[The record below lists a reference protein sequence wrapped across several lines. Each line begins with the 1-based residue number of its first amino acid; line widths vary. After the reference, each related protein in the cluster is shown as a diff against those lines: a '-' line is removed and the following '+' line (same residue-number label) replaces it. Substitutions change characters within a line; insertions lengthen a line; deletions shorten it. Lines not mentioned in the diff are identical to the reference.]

1 MGRPLDKNQRGEG
14 SFTTIKLIFFALI
27 AIPLNTLWVIH
38 TGYIGYG
45 VNFTRFSLFMNV
57 VSILFVLCF
66 VNVLLKRFL
75 PSVALTKTEM
85 LLLYVMLTIST
96 GLAGHDLLQ
105 HLYPGLGHAFY
116 YATPENEW
124 KVFHPY
130 IPRWL
135 VVSDMFVLDGYY
147 TGEST
152 LYIQRYIRAWL
163 IPSIAWAV
171 VTIAAVLF
179 MLCTTVLVRRQWIEH
194 ERLSYPLIQIPL
206 EMIDKGAGLFKSKLL
221 WIGFA
226 LAAGRTLINGLHYLY
241 PNVPGILVEGFS
253 LRLYFTTRP
262 WDALGGVS
270 GAFHPFVIGLAYFM
284 PLEMSFSMWFF
295 YWIWRF
301 ERVLG
306 SVIGVRALR
315 GFPFEW
321 QQAVGIGAA
330 ILLFSLWM
338 YRFQALKILKSFFG
352 HTEGDAAELKGYKW
366 AVLGLLLSFGYLVG
380 FITYVG
386 MKVWVAAMFFL
397 IYFSISMVITRIRA
411 EVGYPM
417 HEGIQTANIMV
428 ATLGTRPIGPKSL
441 TLFPFLYFLTW
452 GHRSSPH
459 PYQLET
465 FKMAERM
472 RLKIDRVLI
481 RGMVLA
487 IIIGTFAACWAV
499 LHSSYQ
505 IKGGPH
511 AGSDQWAMFNR
522 LTNRFL
528 YPQPSD
534 VPSLIA
540 MGFGAFIGFFL
551 LLMHRVFI
559 WWPFHPMGYLLGGPW
574 PSSGILWFSIF
585 ISWVLKWVIL
595 KFGGLALYRRASVFF
610 IGLVLGDFVMVSFW
624 GLLGTLLGRN
634 LLNRFI

>member
-1 MGRPLDKNQRGEG
+1 MEKLDRKRRKEG
-14 SFTTIKLIFFALI
+14 SFTTIKLIFFAVV
-27 AIPLNTLWVIH
+27 AIPLNTFWVIH

-45 VNFTRFSLFMNV
+45 INFTRFSFFMNV
-57 VSILFVLCF
+57 VSILFILCF
-66 VNVLLKRFL
+66 LNALLKRFL

-85 LLLYVMLTIST
+85 LLLYAMLSIST

-124 KVFHPY
+124 KIFHPY

-135 VVSDMFVLDGYY
+135 AVSDWFALEGYY
-147 TGEST
+147 TGGDT
-152 LYIQRYIRAWL
+152 LYTQRYIMAWL
-163 IPSIAWAV
+163 VPSIAWAI

-179 MLCTTVLVRRQWIEH
+179 MLCATILVRRQWIDH
-194 ERLSYPLIQIPL
+194 ERLSYPLAQIPL
-206 EMIDKGAGLFKSKLL
+206 EMIDKGASLFKSRLL
-221 WIGFA
+221 WIGFG
-226 LAAGRTLINGLHYLY
+226 LAAGRTLINGLHYIY
-241 PNVPGILVEGFS
+241 PNIPSVLSGEFS

-262 WDALGGVS
+262 WNALGSVS
-270 GAFHPFVIGLAYFM
+270 GAFHPFAIGLAYFM

-295 YWIWRF
+295 YWVWRF
-301 ERVLG
+301 ERVFG
-306 SVIGVRALR
+306 SVVGVSALR

-321 QQAVGIGAA
+321 EQAVGVIAA

-338 YRFQALKILKSFFG
+338 YRFQALSILKSFFG
-352 HTEGDAAELKGYKW
+352 HTEGDPVEFKRYRW

-380 FITYVG
+380 FMTYVG
-386 MKVWVAAMFFL
+386 MKVWIAAMFFL
-397 IYFSISMVITRIRA
+397 VFFSISMVITRIRA

-417 HEGIQTANIMV
+417 HEGVQTANILV
-428 ATLGTRPIGPKSL
+428 TALGTRPIGRESL
-441 TLFPFLYFLTW
+441 TLLPFLYFLTSA
-452 GHRSSPH
+452 HRSSPQ

-472 RLKIDRVLI
+472 RLKADRILI
-481 RGMVLA
+481 WGMVLA

-511 AGSDQWAMFNR
+511 AGTDQWSMFNQ
-522 LTNRFL
+522 LTNRL
-528 YPQPSD
+528 IDTHPPD
-534 VPSLIA
+534 VPALIA
-540 MGFGAFIGFFL
+540 MGFGTFMGFFL
-551 LLMHRVFI
+551 LFMHRFFI

-574 PSSGILWFSIF
+574 PSSGLLWFSMF
-585 ISWVLKWVIL
+585 ISWLSKWIIL
-595 KFGGLALYRRASVFF
+595 KFGGLALHRRASVFF

-624 GLLGTLLGRN
+624 GLLGTILGKN
-634 LLNRFI
+634 LFSRFI